1 MVRIL
6 LLIFTS
12 FLVFK
17 TSAQQGEEKVFF
29 TEALALHLP
38 KYERKAKDAYFY
50 RDYERGKELFDSLVN
65 FQLGGSYMDNFK
77 FYSLKGK
84 VTSLYEF
91 KKPVYLITYAS
102 WCVTSK
108 GEIPALNEMAE
119 KYSAEI
125 DFVVLFWDDQKAA
138 KAAAKAYNKAI
149 TVVYVD
155 ELQNKNPYVIRML
168 KHSLGLPTTYLLDGE
183 KKILD
188 IRRGVTHYYG
198 KSFDES
204 LDANYNS
211 IYDGIANHLLGIQEY
226 KGTGTASP
234 VASN

>member
-6 LLIFTS
+6 LLIFTF
-12 FLVFK
+12 FLVLK
-17 TSAQQGEEKVFF
+17 TSAQQGEEKIFF

-38 KYERKAKDAYFY
+38 KYEKKAKDAYFY

-65 FQLGGSYMDNFK
+65 FQLGGSYMNNFK
-77 FYSLKGK
+77 FFTLKGK

-108 GEIPALNEMAE
+108 GEIPALNELAE
-119 KYSAEI
+119 KFSAEI

-138 KAAAKAYNKAI
+138 KEAAKAYNKAI
-149 TVVYVD
+149 TIVYVD

-168 KHSLGLPTTYLLDGE
+168 KHSLGLPTTYLLDGK

-211 IYDGIANHLLGIQEY
+211 IYDGIANHLLGAKEY
-226 KGTGTASP
+226 EGTAGP